1 MNSVLDR
8 YISSEMLKTLAGVA
22 IVLYLIFL
30 SNKLVHFLGE
40 VASGNLPGSYL
51 FIVIGLVSIRYLI
64 ILTPLAF
71 YISILLF
78 FGRLYKDHEM
88 ASMAACGIGAG
99 RLYRPV
105 FKMAIPL
112 SIFIAILS
120 FYVVPWASDFE
131 ASLAKRFA
139 RNLEFSGIHP
149 GKFHGSNDRI
159 IYLEAMS
166 DDRTEMRNVFIQA
179 KYKERE
185 ILMVAEKAYMEIDA
199 KTDERL
205 LVLVN
210 GSRYEGKPGE
220 SEFRQMQ
227 FSKHSMRVAS
237 SKNTNLTSSVEAQSS
252 LDLLRDDSI
261 AAWVELQ
268 WRLAIPLSIILLAF
282 LAVPLSR
289 VKPRQGQFGKL
300 FVGILIYVV
309 YINLIAVSKAW
320 VVSEKIPLYFG
331 LSWVH
336 LLIFILGL
344 SLLLKQYGWYW
355 ARQILFKRGAIR

>member
-1 MNSVLDR
+1 MNSILDR
-8 YISSEMLKTLAGVA
+8 YIGKEMLKTLAGVA

-30 SNKLVHFLGE
+30 SNKLVRFLGD
-40 VASGNLPGSYL
+40 VASGDLPGSYL
-51 FIVIGLVSIRYLI
+51 FIVIALVSVRYLI

-88 ASMAACGIGAG
+88 ASLAACGVGPG

-105 FKMAIPL
+105 FKVAIPL

-120 FYVVPWASDFE
+120 FYAVPLASDFE
-131 ASLAKRFA
+131 ASLAKQFA
-139 RNLEFSGIHP
+139 RNLEFTGIHP

-159 IYLEAMS
+159 IYLEGMS

-179 KYKERE
+179 KYKERD

-210 GSRYEGKPGE
+210 GSRYEGNPGE
-220 SEFRQMQ
+220 SEYRQMQ

-237 SKNTNLTSSVEAQSS
+237 SKSKNLTSSVEAQSS
-252 LDLLRDDSI
+252 IDLLRADSI
-261 AAWVELQ
+261 EAWVELQ
-268 WRLAIPLSIILLAF
+268 WRLAIPLSILLLAF

-289 VKPRQGQFGKL
+289 VKPRQGQYGKL
-300 FVGILIYVV
+300 FIGILIYVV

-320 VVSEKIPLYFG
+320 VVSEKIPLYLG

-336 LLIFILGL
+336 VLVFILA
-344 SLLLKQYGWYW
+344 LLLLQNQYGWYW
-355 ARQILFKRGAIR
+355 VRQRLLKRGVG